1 MIAIFLTNKEIL
13 DSRLECGIDEGY
25 ISDNSY
31 KWIKG
36 KEKKGFYYKEDKTM
50 NNTIACYDFRIIRCQ
65 DGSEIIDE
73 KLKTPLDSI
82 DGVLAAEYQKV
93 QDALDIIHKKEK
105 KRQKEASAKQKKE
118 RNILFKIACLC
129 GLITA

>member
-1 MIAIFLTNKEIL
+1 MMNTT
-13 DSRLECGIDEGY
+13 
-25 ISDNSY
+25 
-31 KWIKG
+31 
-36 KEKKGFYYKEDKTM
+36 YY
-50 NNTIACYDFRIIRCQ
+50 NFRIIKCQ

-73 KLKTPLDSI
+73 RLKPPLDTI

-93 QDALDIIHKKEK
+93 QDALDIIHKKEE

>member
-1 MIAIFLTNKEIL
+1 
-13 DSRLECGIDEGY
+13 
-25 ISDNSY
+25 
-31 KWIKG
+31 
-36 KEKKGFYYKEDKTM
+36 M

-93 QDALDIIHKKEK
+93 QDALDIIHKKERRDRK
-105 KRQKEASAKQKKE
+105 KHQQSRRKNATYYLKSLVYAD
-118 RNILFKIACLC
+118 
-129 GLITA
+129 

>member
-1 MIAIFLTNKEIL
+1 
-13 DSRLECGIDEGY
+13 
-25 ISDNSY
+25 
-31 KWIKG
+31 
-36 KEKKGFYYKEDKTM
+36 M

-93 QDALDIIHKKEK
+93 QD
-105 KRQKEASAKQKKE
+105 
-118 RNILFKIACLC
+118 IL
-129 GLITA
+129 

>member
-1 MIAIFLTNKEIL
+1 
-13 DSRLECGIDEGY
+13 
-25 ISDNSY
+25 
-31 KWIKG
+31 
-36 KEKKGFYYKEDKTM
+36 M
-50 NNTIACYDFRIIRCQ
+50 NNTIACYDFRIIRCR

-105 KRQKEASAKQKKE
+105 KRQKEASVRQKKE